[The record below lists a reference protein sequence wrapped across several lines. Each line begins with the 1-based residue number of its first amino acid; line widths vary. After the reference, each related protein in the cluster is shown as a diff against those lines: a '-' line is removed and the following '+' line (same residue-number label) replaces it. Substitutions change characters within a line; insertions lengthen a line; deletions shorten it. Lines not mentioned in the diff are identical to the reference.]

1 MPPESVKKGHSEEEY
16 IKLGQWAKSYNYG
29 GILDELIEYFGYLHD
44 KDDMDNV
51 GLKLQIC
58 VKKSRPM
65 YIHGYVLTSA
75 LYYKLSSTE
84 IKSELVN
91 SNFTNRLKQSFFEV
105 FTNKQIKDEEKDE
118 DFIILET
125 GTARGFSSIM
135 MAKMLEMFN
144 VNGKIY
150 TTDKIN
156 MFDNCIKSAQL
167 NRNVSIHECV
177 EEWKPLVDKYI
188 NFVVGNT
195 KITLPSLNEKLNRI
209 HFAFLDGSHHYKDIK
224 YELDYVAQKQQQGD
238 IIVCDD
244 YTRSQFPGIYN
255 AVNEFLEKGLYDSK
269 KFFGSDGRK
278 HRGYVYMI
286 KK

>member
-1 MPPESVKKGHSEEEY
+1 MPPESVKKSHSEEEY

-29 GILDELIEYFGYLHD
+29 GILDELTEYFGYLHE

-75 LYYKLSSTE
+75 LHKYLSEKQKILNTA
-84 IKSELVN
+84 
-91 SNFTNRLKQSFFEV
+91 NFTNRLKHSFFEV
-105 FTNKQIKDEEKDE
+105 FTNKKDKSEE
-118 DFIILET
+118 FIILET

-135 MAKMLEMFN
+135 MAKILEMFN

-167 NRNVSIHECV
+167 NRTVSIHECV
-177 EEWKPLVDKYI
+177 EEWKTLVDKYI

-195 KITLPSLNEKLNRI
+195 KITLPSLNKKLNRI
-209 HFAFLDGSHHYKDIK
+209 HFAFLDGSHHYKDIE

-244 YTRSQFPGIYN
+244 YTRSQFPEIYT

-269 KFFGSDGRK
+269 QFFGSDGRK